1 MWFTGPQSF
10 HANVFK
16 PVVTEVDVERLA
28 SVAVQEVCVHSQ
40 AHLVLVDLQ
49 GQTQS
54 DFAFLCGVTTVS
66 SLLVYLGH
74 VAHILN
80 HHTVVLRCLQ

>member
-28 SVAVQEVCVHSQ
+28 SIAVQEVCVHSQ
-40 AHLVLVDLQ
+40 AHLILVDLP

-54 DFAFLCGVTTVS
+54 DFAFLWMCHQSPACQFTSAT
-66 SLLVYLGH
+66 
-74 VAHILN
+74 
-80 HHTVVLRCLQ
+80 

>member
-1 MWFTGPQSF
+1 MCGLQDHNYLILIF
-10 HANVFK
+10 FK

-40 AHLVLVDLQ
+40 AHLVHVDLP

-54 DFAFLCGVTTVS
+54 DFAFLWMCHH
-66 SLLVYLGH
+66 SLQQ
-74 VAHILN
+74 ACQF
-80 HHTVVLRCLQ
+80 TSAT